1 MTNKPKSIT
10 LQEFEELAKAFVQT
24 DIQTQQNYYDY
35 EGYKLDD
42 DDVASNFVG
51 LFKAF
56 AFKEELEKDQRR
68 KDYEKLKEE
77 YFKLKD
83 EFEPD
88 CDEEVKE
95 EYVVSFIASDGEL
108 YKAISGKSGT
118 CEGCAFI
125 DKHRDCREGGGLI
138 DCGMADI
145 IWIKA

>member
-10 LQEFEELAKAFVQT
+10 LQEFEELAKEFISKQSNLKDDLWTTDEEQSEFWVDAFKSF
-24 DIQTQQNYYDY
+24 I
-35 EGYKLDD
+35 
-42 DDVASNFVG
+42 
-51 LFKAF
+51 
-56 AFKEELEKDQRR
+56 FKEELEKDQRR

-77 YFKLKD
+77 YFKLKA

-88 CDEEVKE
+88 CVDEVKE

-108 YKAISGKSGT
+108 YKAISDKSGT
-118 CEGCAFI
+118 CESCAFI
-125 DKHRDCREGGGLI
+125 DKHRDCREGGDLI